1 MSKIIEEIQKAN
13 DNRIIVP
20 KELNNQDV
28 IRGVY
33 GIFSEKD
40 DKKIC
45 LYIGR
50 SYSIANRLFGSYGHI
65 TMYNNNNYEKL
76 VPKLI
81 LDNINIGCCIA
92 IEILEVVE
100 YKGDNYYRDM
110 QRLAYAE
117 IRLIEEYQQRKE
129 CLWQLPEGTWISE
142 DNWNKRY
149 KIE

>member
-1 MSKIIEEIQKAN
+1 MSKIIEEIQKAK
-13 DNRIIVP
+13 DNSITVP
-20 KELNNQDV
+20 KELNNRDV
-28 IRGVY
+28 IRGIY
-33 GIFSEKD
+33 GIFSQKNDE
-40 DKKIC
+40 KIC

-50 SYSIANRLFGSYGHI
+50 SYSIADRLFGSAGHI
-65 TMYNNNNYEKL
+65 TMYNNDNYEKL

-81 LDNINIGCCIA
+81 LDSINNGCCIT

-100 YKGDNYYRDM
+100 YEGDNYYRDM

-117 IRLIEEYQQRKE
+117 IRLIEEYQEKNE
-129 CLWQLPEGTWISE
+129 CLKQLPEGTWISE

>member
-1 MSKIIEEIQKAN
+1 MSKIKDEIQKAK
-13 DNRIIVP
+13 DNRITVS
-20 KELNNQDV
+20 KELYNGDV
-28 IRGVY
+28 IRGIY

-40 DKKIC
+40 DEKIC

-50 SYSIANRLFGSYGHI
+50 SYNISYRLFGSDGHI
-65 TMYNNNNYEKL
+65 TMYNNDNYEKL

-81 LDNINIGCCIA
+81 LDSINNGCCITL
-92 IEILEVVE
+92 EILEVVE

-117 IRLIEEYQQRKE
+117 IRLIEEYQERKE

-149 KIE
+149 KI

>member
-1 MSKIIEEIQKAN
+1 MSKIIEEIQKAK
-13 DNRIIVP
+13 DNSITVP
-20 KELNNQDV
+20 KEFNNRDV
-28 IRGVY
+28 IRGIY

-40 DKKIC
+40 DEKIC

-50 SYSIANRLFGSYGHI
+50 SYSIADRLFGSGGHI
-65 TMYNNNNYEKL
+65 TMYNNDNYEKL

-81 LDNINIGCCIA
+81 LDSINNGCCIS
-92 IEILEVVE
+92 IEVLEVVK

-117 IRLIEEYQQRKE
+117 IRLIEEYQEKKE
-129 CLWQLPEGTWISE
+129 CLRQLPEGTWISE